1 MRKEFHMNIFKDI
14 LITVFNYLKADWAIL
29 LVGVLLAVF
38 IKTYIDDK
46 AFKKYLNKHSKV
58 SIGAAIGF
66 GAFTPLCACGTMAVL
81 LSMFISSMPWGPV
94 MAFLVSSPLTSPS
107 QFMYQTSF
115 LGMDFAV
122 AVLISSLVLGTIAG
136 LVAHYLST
144 NTKFFHNQFRMKPQS
159 ASLCCNAEPST
170 VLTDKPSCC
179 SKVPL
184 SIKTERSSCCAQ
196 SAVIEN
202 KPDVWKNSLD
212 QMVKKLKLNDFL
224 SNFIDLGIRKVLFYF
239 VIFIAI
245 GRIVE
250 LMIPQEWVL
259 SLFGEGNSY
268 SVPLGASIGL
278 PLYVSSSA
286 ALPLMKSFLSQGA
299 SQGALLAF
307 LITGKATG
315 IPVIAGMSAILKKRA
330 IAYYVLT
337 VYLGGIAFGW
347 LFELYLAF

>member
-1 MRKEFHMNIFKDI
+1 MEIIKD
-14 LITVFNYLKADWAIL
+14 LISTVVGYLKADWAIL
-29 LVGVLLAVF
+29 LVGVMLAVF
-38 IKTYIDDK
+38 IKTYVDDK
-46 AFKKYLNKHSKV
+46 AFKKYLDKHSNV

-107 QFMYQTSF
+107 QFMFQTSF
-115 LGMDFAV
+115 LGMNFAV
-122 AVLISSLVLGTIAG
+122 AVLVSSLMLGMIAG
-136 LVAHYLST
+136 VGAHYLSV
-144 NTKFFHNQFRMKPQS
+144 NTRFFNNQFRMKSQ
-159 ASLCCNAEPST
+159 AE
-170 VLTDKPSCC
+170 
-179 SKVPL
+179 
-184 SIKTERSSCCAQ
+184 SSCCGPTPLT
-196 SAVIEN
+196 VISDTVPCCTGSTETGN
-202 KPDVWKNSLD
+202 ESRAKDKSFD
-212 QMVKKLKLNDFL
+212 QFIKKLKLNDIV
-224 SNFIDLGIRKVLFYF
+224 SNFIDLGLKKVLFYF

-245 GRIVE
+245 GRLVE

-259 SLFGEGNSY
+259 SLFGEGNKY
-268 SVPLGASIGL
+268 SVPLGATIGL

-286 ALPLMKSFLSQGA
+286 ALPLMKSFLSEGA

-347 LFELYLAF
+347 LYEFYLTF